1 MLFKGPASNLVL
13 RQAHLSSPTSQ
24 SRKPGAASQD
34 SNQASQTASN
44 QHPLRIDQWCFGCS
58 TAHPAPKRTTP
69 AAAQQQQQHCG
80 CVFAVVYSA
89 AGSRRLKKCA
99 TWRERPPRAYLG
111 LRGGCSLDEASALL
125 AHRPEDGHERVQV
138 ERDHEEEDR
147 QRLVGGEVEG
157 TGYIARGKRWA
168 ARSLERRR
176 GGDMT
181 NQRKDGSF

>member
-1 MLFKGPASNLVL
+1 MLFKGPASTSFSDKHTP
-13 RQAHLSSPTSQ
+13 QALQ
-24 SRKPGAASQD
+24 VKAGKQASQD

-44 QHPLRIDQWCFGCS
+44 HHPLRIDPWCFDCS
-58 TAHPAPKRTTP
+58 TAHHAPKRTT
-69 AAAQQQQQHCG
+69 AAAAATTTTTTLRLCIRC
-80 CVFAVVYSA
+80 CVF
-89 AGSRRLKKCA
+89 GSWQPETEKCA
-99 TWRERPPRAYLG
+99 TWRKRSPRAYLG